1 MPSCALLLDKILQ
14 SRALR
19 LFFCYRSFAIAEY
32 HSAVAKQDYD
42 LHAPADLLRERFGR
56 CNGIFAFHFR
66 FPSAELI
73 EKSPLELARRP
84 GLRDFISINLGW
96 VIDIVIYIFKSLHVR
111 EDRFS

>member
-14 SRALR
+14 SRALC

-32 HSAVAKQDYD
+32 HSAVVQ
-42 LHAPADLLRERFGR
+42 HAPADLLRECFGR
-56 CNGIFAFHFR
+56 CNRIFAFNFR

-73 EKSPLELARRP
+73 KKSPLKLARRL
-84 GLRDFISINLGW
+84 GLREFISINLGW
-96 VIDIVIYIFKSLHVR
+96 VIDIVIYIFKPLRVR